1 MVARREVVNLEYK
14 LKKKMINQIYQKRW
28 QKLKKIIKEE
38 KLLIHQI
45 SNIVTINDCANI
57 TLNWGALPVMAYFP
71 EESVEIVKD
80 SSALVLNL
88 GTITEMR
95 LDSMLKTGEK
105 ANELGIPIVF
115 DPVGVGAAEYRTK
128 AAEEIIKELKI
139 SIIKGNKAEI
149 SALAGE
155 HAELKGVESIGDY
168 TKIDQTAK
176 KLAAEL
182 NTIVVVSAEIDII
195 SNGRIIK
202 KIARGSSLMAE
213 VVGTGCMLG
222 STLGVFAAAS
232 ESAGISLFEA
242 VETAVIYYALAS
254 ELAEIEE
261 QTPAKFKKEFMD
273 NIYLFNK

>member
-1 MVARREVVNLEYK
+1 MAHNF
-14 LKKKMINQIYQKRW
+14 KKKMINQIYQKRW
-28 QKLKKIIKEE
+28 QKLKKVIREE

-57 TLNWGALPVMAYFP
+57 TLNWGALPVMSYFP
-71 EESVEIVKD
+71 EESVEIVKS

-95 LDSMLKTGEK
+95 LDSMLKTGKK
-105 ANELGIPIVF
+105 ANELCIPIVL
-115 DPVGVGAAEYRTK
+115 DPVGAGAAEYRTK
-128 AAEEIIKELKI
+128 AAEKIIKELKI
-139 SIIKGNKAEI
+139 SIVKGNKAEI

-155 HAELKGVESIGDY
+155 NAELKGVESIGDY

-182 NTIVVVSAEIDII
+182 NTIVVVSAETDII
-195 SNGRIIK
+195 SNGKTTK

-222 STLGVFAAAS
+222 TTLGVFTAAS
-232 ESAGISLFEA
+232 KTSGLTFFEA
-242 VETAVIYYALAS
+242 VETAVYYYNLAA
-254 ELAEIEE
+254 EKAEIEE
-261 QTPAKFKKEFMD
+261 QTPAKFKREFMD